1 MKTKNLN
8 WQCRLIIGCL
18 LILSGFSASAYD
30 FSYKGIHYNY
40 KYGELAVA
48 GAESSIQDVIIP
60 SQVEYKSNKYLV
72 TSIEKRAFEN
82 HTDITSVKIPET
94 ITSIGEYAFNGH
106 LNSVHINSLE
116 LWCKIKFGNDY
127 ANPLRIADHFF
138 VKEEE
143 IIDDLTI
150 PDSVTYIEDYAF
162 YGCKI
167 FKSIS
172 IPNSVVR
179 IGREVF
185 EFCRN
190 ISSITIGNS
199 LTSIPYGCF
208 KECSSLRSVTI
219 PNSVTSIGYYA
230 FEQCTSLTSVAIPNS
245 VTEICDNA
253 FSLCSSLESLTIPS
267 SIIKIESAFTLCDGL
282 KEIIIED
289 GTAPLMLDYGLFGTC
304 PLETIYIGRDITYNN
319 NALNYNPAFYNQKNL
334 KSITIGNLV
343 SSINNDAFQGCDS
356 LTSLIIGESV
366 TSIGGHAFEGC
377 SSLCSLTIPES
388 VTKIGYD
395 AFTGCN
401 GLKELIMED
410 GNETLLFG
418 DDGFPF
424 FKDCPLETIYLG
436 RNLSTLRRSPF
447 RDMQNLMVSIGK
459 PVTSLDKYLFETCNI
474 KSIAFYS
481 FNINGIEYC
490 GFDKDTPVTICTKSD
505 FSGIGNTNLT
515 YFKKITVIKDS
526 NSYGL
531 VRSKVNLNFSKY
543 LYAEGDLYIMPLE
556 TCHASWTDTAIKTVF
571 RGEEITDILNNPNG
585 FDFIPSE
592 YHYDNYFGVYGSP
605 NNPSLVKVIELESA
619 GSLLNELEL
628 NDLDRIESLIIK
640 GNIDGTDIMTINRM
654 SNLKYLDISNANI
667 VAGGETYRDNLKTE
681 NDVIGTRFF
690 DDINLELLYLP
701 NSVKTISDMAF
712 YDMPFYYGAE
722 LCSGDLRCIRLGNS
736 INTIGNMAFWGCSGL
751 TSVNVPKTVVAIGSN
766 AFLDCTR
773 LAAVNIDDLES
784 WCKIDFQNSN
794 ANPLSYAHH
803 LFLNGEEVHDLII
816 PSSIV
821 SIKDNAFVGCSGLTS
836 LSLPNTVVSIGD
848 NAFCGTSIKEV
859 LLTSSVKKIGY
870 RAFGSNTDI
879 TKVVSLNPTPPEID
893 PRTFDSKVLESAT
906 LYVPRGSLMLYFI
919 DPVWKEFKNISD
931 YVLCLQAIPNAR
943 YGDGEIDLS
952 KYAPEGVAL
961 TYQSSNEDVVRIN
974 GSSMRIVGAGE
985 ATVAAI
991 LDEDGTTTELVG
1003 QLRSIFVDKADLT
1016 VSIEEIVIEEGS
1028 PIPDFTYIAEGLQY
1042 DDTLDDIDNL
1052 PQPIHEVDEH
1062 SPVGEYAVTFTD
1074 GSDRNYRIA
1083 TNPSRIT
1090 VTPLSGVK
1098 DNMSDAAEQ
1107 DIEVYNIDGQLIY
1120 RGSRRDAILQKGIYI
1135 VCQGNATG
1143 KITVR

>member
-1 MKTKNLN
+1 MKTKILSR
-8 WQCRLIIGCL
+8 QYS
-18 LILSGFSASAYD
+18 LILLTLLVLFPFNASAYNGPYD
-30 FSYKGIHYNY
+30 ICLDGIYY
-40 KYGELAVA
+40 ELIYRGMKVV
-48 GAESSIQDVIIP
+48 GVESGIQDVIIP
-60 SQVEYKSNKYLV
+60 TQVEYKNTTYLV
-72 TSIEKRAFEN
+72 KVIGGHAFGQRS
-82 HTDITSVKIPET
+82 DII
-94 ITSIGEYAFNGH
+94 
-106 LNSVHINSLE
+106 
-116 LWCKIKFGNDY
+116 
-127 ANPLRIADHFF
+127 
-138 VKEEE
+138 
-143 IIDDLTI
+143 
-150 PDSVTYIEDYAF
+150 
-162 YGCKI
+162 
-167 FKSIS
+167 
-172 IPNSVVR
+172 
-179 IGREVF
+179 
-185 EFCRN
+185 
-190 ISSITIGNS
+190 
-199 LTSIPYGCF
+199 
-208 KECSSLRSVTI
+208 SVTI
-219 PNSVTSIGYYA
+219 PTSVTKIEGAA
-230 FEQCTSLTSVAIPNS
+230 FYECSSLTSVAIPPS
-245 VTEICDNA
+245 VTNIGGAA
-253 FSLCSSLESLTIPS
+253 FSGCTSLTSITIPPSVTYIGDGAFSGCSSLASVTMPPSVSYIGEEAFSGCSSLTSMTIPPSVTYIGRAALSGSSVKELIVEDGTEILTIEDDLGGPLEILYLGRNINDSSGLGSSRCPFNDSPKLKSLTIGKCVT
-267 SIIKIESAFTLCDGL
+267 KINDRAFTGCSSLTSL
-282 KEIIIED
+282 IIGESVTSIEE
-289 GTAPLMLDYGLFGTC
+289 Y
-304 PLETIYIGRDITYNN
+304 
-319 NALNYNPAFYNQKNL
+319 AFE
-334 KSITIGNLV
+334 
-343 SSINNDAFQGCDS
+343 GCSS

-366 TSIGGHAFEGC
+366 TSIGERAFEGC
-377 SSLCSLTIPES
+377 SSLCSLTIPKS
-388 VTKIGYD
+388 VARIEAW
-395 AFTGCN
+395 AFEGCR
-401 GLKELIMED
+401 GLKELVIED
-410 GNETLLFG
+410 GIETLSIASACLFG
-418 DDGFPF
+418 
-424 FKDCPLETIYLG
+424 DCPLETLYLG
-436 RNLSTLRRSPF
+436 RNLPLKTFCDSPF
-447 RDMQNLMVSIGK
+447 GDGQNPMVVSIGK
-459 PVTSLDKYLFETCNI
+459 PVTSVDKYLFEFRNI

-481 FNINGIEYC
+481 FNIKGIENC
-490 GFDKDTPVTICTKSD
+490 GLDSDTPVTLCTKSD

-605 NNPSLVKVIELESA
+605 DNPSLVKVIELESA

-628 NDLDRIESLIIK
+628 NDLDRIEALIIK
-640 GNIDGTDIMTINRM
+640 GNVDGTDIMTINRM

-701 NSVKTISDMAF
+701 NSAKTISDMAF

-784 WCKIDFQNSN
+784 WCKIDFQDYN

-836 LSLPNTVVSIGD
+836 LSIPNTVVSIGD

-906 LYVPRGSLMLYFI
+906 LYVPRGSLKLYFI

-931 YVLCLQAIPNAR
+931 DVLCLPAIPNAR

-952 KYAPEGVAL
+952 QYAPEGVAL

-974 GSSMRIVGAGE
+974 GSSMQIVGAGE
-985 ATVAAI
+985 ATIAAM
-991 LDEDGTTTELVG
+991 LDEDGPTTELVG
-1003 QLRSIFVDKADLT
+1003 QLRSIVVDKADLT
-1016 VSIEEIVIEEGS
+1016 VSVKEIVIEEGS
-1028 PIPDFTYIAEGLQY
+1028 PIPDFTYLAEGLQY

-1052 PQPIHEVDEH
+1052 PQPVHDVDEN
-1062 SPVGEYAVTFTD
+1062 SPKGEYMVSFTE
-1074 GSDRNYRIA
+1074 GSDRNYRIS
-1083 TNPSRIT
+1083 TKPSKIT
-1090 VTPLSGVK
+1090 VTERSGVE
-1098 DNMSDAAEQ
+1098 DNLSADGEQ
-1107 DIEVYNIDGQLIY
+1107 DIEVYDLNGLCIY
-1120 RGSRRDAILQKGIYI
+1120 HGIRNGVILGKGIYI
-1135 VCQGNATG
+1135 VRQGD
-1143 KITVR
+1143 TVKKVIVK